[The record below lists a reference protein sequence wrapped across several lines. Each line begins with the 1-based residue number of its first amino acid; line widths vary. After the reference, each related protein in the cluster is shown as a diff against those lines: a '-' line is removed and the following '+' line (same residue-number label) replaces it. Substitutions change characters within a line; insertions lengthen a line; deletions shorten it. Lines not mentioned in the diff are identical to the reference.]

1 MNAYPEDNLDHLLD
15 PPRVAAS
22 EELRRR
28 VLRQT
33 TAVVGR
39 RSRQRRVA
47 LVLAL
52 AASVLLVVSGVFVLV
67 ANRDKPNDVRSVPGP
82 IAVETSPPETL
93 AVDAPAA
100 AIERFGETSSPGQ
113 RSAFYRRAGDRFLLD
128 EADPQDALR
137 CYTQALDDGSEAD
150 LQVSAEDSWLLM
162 ALKIDRNKEKKNANR
177 D

>member
-15 PPRVAAS
+15 PPRAAAS

-33 TAVVGR
+33 AAVVGR
-39 RSRQRRVA
+39 RSRQRRLF
-47 LVLAL
+47 LVLA
-52 AASVLLVVSGVFVLV
+52 AAAAVVLIVTNIALITH
-67 ANRDKPNDVRSVPGP
+67 RDKPDAVSPVPGP
-82 IAVETSPPETL
+82 IAVEPSPPDTL

-113 RSAFYRRAGDRFLLD
+113 RAGLYRRAGDRYLLD